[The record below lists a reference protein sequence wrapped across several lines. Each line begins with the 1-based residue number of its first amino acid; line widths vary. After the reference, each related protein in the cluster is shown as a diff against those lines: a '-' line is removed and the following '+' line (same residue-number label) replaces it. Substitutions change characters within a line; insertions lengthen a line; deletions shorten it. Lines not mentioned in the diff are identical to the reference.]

1 MTDFGIIG
9 VGRIGTSLARN
20 MSSNGIKVSL
30 YDKSFDTSTNI
41 KTHYSEL
48 ESSLVFNDINK
59 FISSISLPRKVLVL
73 VPSGPSLDEVIS
85 LCIKNLDSNDI
96 LIDAGNTNP
105 NMSFKNHQKIK
116 SKNLLYLGMGVSGGV
131 EGVLKGPSIM
141 IGGDLKAFNEVKNI
155 FSKITSNTINNSK
168 SFELFGD
175 SNQGHFVKM
184 VHNGIEYV
192 EMQLISSMYYLM
204 IKSNKYKYDDIAK
217 IFKKW
222 SKSDLN
228 SYLLEISSTKL
239 LQKTDGNFLLDII
252 DDKADDN
259 GTGRWMLKYGV
270 DLGCSL
276 SMLNAALDSR
286 FISKNNNV
294 RLKFS
299 KSIKKDIREYDINI
313 SSLADAYSFCRLIN
327 YVQAFLL
334 IDSANQNYGW
344 DISISRALN
353 VWSNGSIIK
362 SDLINSLYKD
372 YSVDDILDDKKIFK
386 TLNELKPKLIEVLNL
401 SLKNDVS
408 LPCFSE
414 ALSYIN
420 QISSLSLSTK
430 LIQAQRNQ
438 FGSHKININ

>member
-9 VGRIGTSLARN
+9 VGKIGTSLARN

-30 YDKSFDTSTNI
+30 YDKSFNTSTDI

-48 ESSLVFNDINK
+48 ESSLIFNDINK
-59 FISSISLPRKVLVL
+59 FISSISSPRKVLVL
-73 VPSGPSLDEVIS
+73 VPYGPSLDEVIS

-105 NMSFKNHQKIK
+105 TMSFQNHQKIK

-141 IGGDLKAFNEVKNI
+141 IGGDSKAFNEVKNI
-155 FSKITSNTINNSK
+155 FSKITSSTINSSK
-168 SFELFGD
+168 SFGLFGD

-192 EMQLISSMYYLM
+192 EMQLISSIYYFM
-204 IKSNKYKYDDIAK
+204 IESNKYKYDDIAK

-239 LQKTDGNFLLDII
+239 LEKRDGNFLLDII

-299 KSIKKDIREYDINI
+299 NSIKKDIREYDINI

-334 IDSANQNYGW
+334 IDSANQSYGW
-344 DISISRALN
+344 DISISESLN

-362 SDLINSLYKD
+362 SDLINTLYKD
-372 YSVDDILDDKKIFK
+372 YSVDNILDDKKIFK
-386 TLNELKPKLIEVLNL
+386 TLNELKPRLIEVLNL

-414 ALSYIN
+414 ALSYVN

-430 LIQAQRNQ
+430 LIQAQRNY
-438 FGSHKININ
+438 FGSHKIKIN

>member
-9 VGRIGTSLARN
+9 VGKIGTSLARN

-30 YDKSFDTSTNI
+30 YDKSFNTSTDI

-48 ESSLVFNDINK
+48 ESSLIFNDINK
-59 FISSISLPRKVLVL
+59 FISSISSPRKVLVL
-73 VPSGPSLDEVIS
+73 VPYGSSLDEVIS

-105 NMSFKNHQKIK
+105 TMSFQNHQKIK

-155 FSKITSNTINNSK
+155 FSKITSSTINSSK
-168 SFELFGD
+168 SFGLFGD

-192 EMQLISSMYYLM
+192 EMQLISSIYYFM
-204 IKSNKYKYDDIAK
+204 IESNKYKYDDIAK

-239 LQKTDGNFLLDII
+239 LEKRDGNFLLDII

-299 KSIKKDIREYDINI
+299 NSIKKDIREYDINI

-327 YVQAFLL
+327 YVQSFLL
-334 IDSANQNYGW
+334 IDSANQSYGW
-344 DISISRALN
+344 DISISECLN

-362 SDLINSLYKD
+362 SDLINTLYKD
-372 YSVDDILDDKKIFK
+372 YSVDNILDDKKIFK
-386 TLNELKPKLIEVLNL
+386 TLNELKPRLIEVLNL
-401 SLKNDVS
+401 SLKNDLS

-414 ALSYIN
+414 ALSYVN

-430 LIQAQRNQ
+430 LIQAQRNY
-438 FGSHKININ
+438 FGSHKIKIN

>member
-20 MSSNGIKVSL
+20 MSSNGIEVSL
-30 YDKSFDTSTNI
+30 YDKSFDTSTDI

-48 ESSLVFNDINK
+48 ESSLIFNDINK
-59 FISSISLPRKVLVL
+59 FISSISSPRKVLVL
-73 VPSGPSLDEVIS
+73 VPYGPSLDEVIS

-105 NMSFKNHQKIK
+105 TMSFKNHQKIK
-116 SKNLLYLGMGVSGGV
+116 SKNLLYLGMGISGGV

-155 FSKITSNTINNSK
+155 FSKITSNTINSSK

-192 EMQLISSMYYLM
+192 EMQLISSIYYLM

-239 LQKTDGNFLLDII
+239 LEKTDGNFLLDII

-299 KSIKKDIREYDINI
+299 NSIKKDIREYDINI
-313 SSLADAYSFCRLIN
+313 NSLADAYSFCRLIN

-344 DISISRALN
+344 NISISKALN

-362 SDLINSLYKD
+362 SDLINTLYKD

-386 TLNELKPKLIEVLNL
+386 TLNKLKPGLIDVLNL

-438 FGSHKININ
+438 FGSHRININ

>member
-30 YDKSFDTSTNI
+30 YDKSFDTSTDI
-41 KTHYSEL
+41 KSHYSEL
-48 ESSLVFNDINK
+48 ESSLIFNDINK

-85 LCIKNLDSNDI
+85 LCVKNLDSNDI

-105 NMSFKNHQKIK
+105 TISFKNHQKIK

-155 FSKITSNTINNSK
+155 FSKITSNTINSSK

-192 EMQLISSMYYLM
+192 EMQLISSIYYLM

-222 SKSDLN
+222 SNSDMN

-239 LQKTDGNFLLDII
+239 LEKTDGNFLLDII

-299 KSIKKDIREYDINI
+299 NLIKKDISEYDINI

-344 DISISRALN
+344 DISISKALN

-386 TLNELKPKLIEVLNL
+386 TLNELKPRLIEVLNL

>member
-30 YDKSFDTSTNI
+30 YDKSFDTSTDI
-41 KTHYSEL
+41 KSHYSEL
-48 ESSLVFNDINK
+48 ESSLIFNDINK
-59 FISSISLPRKVLVL
+59 FISSISSPRKVLVL

-85 LCIKNLDSNDI
+85 LCVKNLDSNDI

-105 NMSFKNHQKIK
+105 AMSFKNHQKIK
-116 SKNLLYLGMGVSGGV
+116 LKNLLYLGMGVSGGV

-192 EMQLISSMYYLM
+192 EMQLISSIYYLM

-239 LQKTDGNFLLDII
+239 LEKTDGNFLLDII

-299 KSIKKDIREYDINI
+299 NSIKKDISEYDINI

-344 DISISRALN
+344 DISISKALN

-362 SDLINSLYKD
+362 SDLINTLYKD

-386 TLNELKPKLIEVLNL
+386 TLNELKPRLIEVLSL

>member
-30 YDKSFDTSTNI
+30 YDKSFDTSTDI

-85 LCIKNLDSNDI
+85 ICIKNLDSNDI

-192 EMQLISSMYYLM
+192 EMQLISSIYYLM
-204 IKSNKYKYDDIAK
+204 IKSNKYKYDDIAN

-239 LQKTDGNFLLDII
+239 VEKKDGNFLLDII

-344 DISISRALN
+344 DISISKALN

-386 TLNELKPKLIEVLNL
+386 TINELKPRLIEVLNL

>member
-30 YDKSFDTSTNI
+30 YDKSFDTSTDI
-41 KTHYSEL
+41 QTHYSEL

-105 NMSFKNHQKIK
+105 TISFKNHQKIK
-116 SKNLLYLGMGVSGGV
+116 SKKLLYLGMGISGGV

-222 SKSDLN
+222 NKSDLN

-239 LQKTDGNFLLDII
+239 LEKRDGNFLLDII
-252 DDKADDN
+252 DDKAGDN
-259 GTGRWMLKYGV
+259 GTGRWMIKYGV

-299 KSIKKDIREYDINI
+299 NSIKKDIREYDINI
-313 SSLADAYSFCRLIN
+313 NSLADAYSFCRLIN

-334 IDSANQNYGW
+334 IDSANQSYGW
-344 DISISRALN
+344 DISISKALN

-362 SDLINSLYKD
+362 SDLINTLYKD
-372 YSVDDILDDKKIFK
+372 YSVDDILDDKKIIN
-386 TLNELKPKLIEVLNL
+386 TLNELKPRLIDVLNL
-401 SLKNDVS
+401 TLKNDVS

-430 LIQAQRNQ
+430 LIQAQRNH

>member
-30 YDKSFDTSTNI
+30 YDKSFDTSTDI

-155 FSKITSNTINNSK
+155 FSKITSNTINSSK

-192 EMQLISSMYYLM
+192 EMQLISSIYYLM

-222 SKSDLN
+222 SKSNLN
-228 SYLLEISSTKL
+228 SYLLQISSTKL
-239 LQKTDGNFLLDII
+239 LEKTDDNFLLDII

-299 KSIKKDIREYDINI
+299 NSIKKDIREYDINI

-344 DISISRALN
+344 DISISKALN

-386 TLNELKPKLIEVLNL
+386 TLNELKPRLIEVLNL

-438 FGSHKININ
+438 FGSHKINID

>member
-30 YDKSFDTSTNI
+30 YDKSFDTSTDI

-48 ESSLVFNDINK
+48 ESSLVFDDINK

-85 LCIKNLDSNDI
+85 LCVKNLDSNDI

-105 NMSFKNHQKIK
+105 TISFKNHQKIK

-155 FSKITSNTINNSK
+155 FSKITSNTINSSK

-192 EMQLISSMYYLM
+192 EMQLISSIYYLM

-239 LQKTDGNFLLDII
+239 LEKTDGNFLLDII

-299 KSIKKDIREYDINI
+299 NSIKKDISEYDINI

-344 DISISRALN
+344 DISISKALN

-372 YSVDDILDDKKIFK
+372 YSVDDILDDKKIFN
-386 TLNELKPKLIEVLNL
+386 TLNELKPRLIEVLNL

>member
-30 YDKSFDTSTNI
+30 YDKSFDTSTDI

-73 VPSGPSLDEVIS
+73 VPSGLSLDEVIS
-85 LCIKNLDSNDI
+85 ICIKNLDSNDI

-141 IGGDLKAFNEVKNI
+141 IGGDLKAYNEVKNI
-155 FSKITSNTINNSK
+155 FSKITSNTINSSK

-192 EMQLISSMYYLM
+192 EMQLISSIYYLM

-222 SKSDLN
+222 SNSDMN

-239 LQKTDGNFLLDII
+239 LEKTDGNFLLDII

-299 KSIKKDIREYDINI
+299 NSIKKDISEYDINI

-344 DISISRALN
+344 DISISKALN

-386 TLNELKPKLIEVLNL
+386 TINELKPRLIEVLNL

>member
-20 MSSNGIKVSL
+20 MLSNGIKVSL
-30 YDKSFDTSTNI
+30 YDKSFDTSTDI
-41 KTHYSEL
+41 KSHYSEL
-48 ESSLVFNDINK
+48 ESSLIFNDINK

-85 LCIKNLDSNDI
+85 LCVKNLDSNDI

-105 NMSFKNHQKIK
+105 TMSFKNHQKIK

-155 FSKITSNTINNSK
+155 FSKITSNTINSSK

-192 EMQLISSMYYLM
+192 EMQLISSIYYLM

-239 LQKTDGNFLLDII
+239 LEKTDGNFLLDII

-299 KSIKKDIREYDINI
+299 NSIKKDISEYDINI

-344 DISISRALN
+344 DISISKALN

-386 TLNELKPKLIEVLNL
+386 TLNELKPRLIEVLNL

>member
-48 ESSLVFNDINK
+48 ESSLVFNNINK

-131 EGVLKGPSIM
+131 EGVLKAPSIM

-239 LQKTDGNFLLDII
+239 LEKTDGNFLLDII

-299 KSIKKDIREYDINI
+299 KSIKKDIKEYDINI

-344 DISISRALN
+344 DISISKALN

>member
-9 VGRIGTSLARN
+9 VGRIGTSFARN
-20 MSSNGIKVSL
+20 MSLNGIKVSL
-30 YDKSFDTSTNI
+30 YDKNFDTSTDI

-48 ESSLVFNDINK
+48 ESSLVFDDINK

-85 LCIKNLDSNDI
+85 LCIKNLNSNDI

-105 NMSFKNHQKIK
+105 TISSENHQKIK

-141 IGGDLKAFNEVKNI
+141 IGGDLKAFNEVKKI

-192 EMQLISSMYYLM
+192 EMQLISSIYYLM
-204 IKSNKYKYDDIAK
+204 IESNKYKHGDIAK

-228 SYLLEISSTKL
+228 SYLLEISSNKL
-239 LQKTDGNFLLDII
+239 LEKTDGNFLLDII

-259 GTGRWMLKYGV
+259 GTGRWMLKYGL

-276 SMLNAALDSR
+276 NMLNAALDSR
-286 FISKNNNV
+286 FISKNNNA
-294 RLKFS
+294 RLKFNN
-299 KSIKKDIREYDINI
+299 SIKKEIMEYDINI
-313 SSLADAYSFCRLIN
+313 NSLTDAYSFCRLIN

-334 IDSANQNYGW
+334 IDSANKNYGW
-344 DISISRALN
+344 DINISKALN

-362 SDLINSLYKD
+362 SDLVNTLYKD
-372 YSVDDILDDKKIFK
+372 YSVDNILDDKKIFK
-386 TLNELKPKLIEVLNL
+386 TLNELKPGLIDVLNL

-420 QISSLSLSTK
+420 QFSSLFLSTK

-438 FGSHKININ
+438 FGSHKISIN

>member
-30 YDKSFDTSTNI
+30 YDKSFDISTDI

-48 ESSLVFNDINK
+48 ESSLIFNDINK
-59 FISSISLPRKVLVL
+59 FISSISSPRKVLVL

-85 LCIKNLDSNDI
+85 LCVKNLDSNDI

-105 NMSFKNHQKIK
+105 TMSFKNHQKIK

-141 IGGDLKAFNEVKNI
+141 IGGDLRAFNEVKNI
-155 FSKITSNTINNSK
+155 FSKITSNTINSSK

-192 EMQLISSMYYLM
+192 EMQLISSIYYLM

-239 LQKTDGNFLLDII
+239 LEKRNGNFLLDII

-286 FISKNNNV
+286 FISKNKNV

-299 KSIKKDIREYDINI
+299 NSIKKDISEYEINI

-344 DISISRALN
+344 DISISKVLN

-362 SDLINSLYKD
+362 SNLINSLYKD

-386 TLNELKPKLIEVLNL
+386 TLNELKPRLIDVLNL

-408 LPCFSE
+408 LPCFNE

>member
-30 YDKSFDTSTNI
+30 YDKSFDTSTYI
-41 KTHYSEL
+41 QTHYSEL

-105 NMSFKNHQKIK
+105 TISFKNHQKIK
-116 SKNLLYLGMGVSGGV
+116 SKNLLYLGMGISGGV

-155 FSKITSNTINNSK
+155 FSKITSNTINSSK

-222 SKSDLN
+222 NKSDLN

-239 LQKTDGNFLLDII
+239 LEKRDGNFLLDII
-252 DDKADDN
+252 DDKAGDN
-259 GTGRWMLKYGV
+259 GTGRWMIKYGV
-270 DLGCSL
+270 DLECSL

-294 RLKFS
+294 ILKFS
-299 KSIKKDIREYDINI
+299 NSIKKDIREYDINI
-313 SSLADAYSFCRLIN
+313 NSLADAYSFCRLIN

-334 IDSANQNYGW
+334 IDSANQSYGW
-344 DISISRALN
+344 DISISKALN

-362 SDLINSLYKD
+362 SDLINTLYKD
-372 YSVDDILDDKKIFK
+372 YSVDDILDDKKIIN
-386 TLNELKPKLIEVLNL
+386 TLNELKPRLIDVLNL
-401 SLKNDVS
+401 TLKNDVS

-430 LIQAQRNQ
+430 LIQAQRNH

>member
-20 MSSNGIKVSL
+20 MSSNGIKISL
-30 YDKSFDTSTNI
+30 YDKSFDTSTDI
-41 KTHYSEL
+41 KSHYSEL
-48 ESSLVFNDINK
+48 ESSLIFNDINK

-85 LCIKNLDSNDI
+85 LCVKNLDSNDI

-105 NMSFKNHQKIK
+105 TVSFKNHQKIN

-141 IGGDLKAFNEVKNI
+141 IGGDLKAFKEVKNI
-155 FSKITSNTINNSK
+155 FSKITSNTINSTK

-192 EMQLISSMYYLM
+192 EMQLISSIYYLM

-239 LQKTDGNFLLDII
+239 LEKTDGNFLLDII

-299 KSIKKDIREYDINI
+299 NSIKKDISEYDINI

-344 DISISRALN
+344 DISISKALN

-386 TLNELKPKLIEVLNL
+386 TLNELKPRLIEVLNL

>member
-30 YDKSFDTSTNI
+30 YDKSFDTSTDI

-85 LCIKNLDSNDI
+85 ICIKNLDSNDI

-192 EMQLISSMYYLM
+192 EMQLISSIYYLM

-239 LQKTDGNFLLDII
+239 LEKTDGNFLLDII

-299 KSIKKDIREYDINI
+299 NSIKKDISEYDINI

-344 DISISRALN
+344 DISISKALN

-386 TLNELKPKLIEVLNL
+386 TINELKPRLIEVLNL

>member
-30 YDKSFDTSTNI
+30 YDKSFDTSTDI

-85 LCIKNLDSNDI
+85 LCVKNLDSNDI

-105 NMSFKNHQKIK
+105 TVSFKNHQKIK

-192 EMQLISSMYYLM
+192 EMQLISSIYYLM

-239 LQKTDGNFLLDII
+239 LEKTDGNFLLDII

-299 KSIKKDIREYDINI
+299 NSIKKDISEYDINI

-344 DISISRALN
+344 DISISKALN

-362 SDLINSLYKD
+362 SDLINTLYKD

-386 TLNELKPKLIEVLNL
+386 TLNELKPRLIEVLSL

-414 ALSYIN
+414 ALTYVN

>member
-20 MSSNGIKVSL
+20 MSSNGIEVSL
-30 YDKSFDTSTNI
+30 YDKSFDTSTDI
-41 KTHYSEL
+41 QTHYSEL

-59 FISSISLPRKVLVL
+59 IISSISLPRKVLVL

-85 LCIKNLDSNDI
+85 LCVKNLDSNDI

-105 NMSFKNHQKIK
+105 TMSFKNHQKIK
-116 SKNLLYLGMGVSGGV
+116 SKNLLYLGMGISGGV

-192 EMQLISSMYYLM
+192 EMQLISSIYYLM

-239 LQKTDGNFLLDII
+239 LEKTGGKFLLDII

-299 KSIKKDIREYDINI
+299 NSIKKDISEYEINI

-344 DISISRALN
+344 NISISKALN

-362 SDLINSLYKD
+362 SDLINTLYKD

-386 TLNELKPKLIEVLNL
+386 TLNKLKPGLIDVLNL

-438 FGSHKININ
+438 FGSHKINIY

>member
-30 YDKSFDTSTNI
+30 YDKSFDTSTDI
-41 KTHYSEL
+41 ITHYSEL
-48 ESSLVFNDINK
+48 ESSLIFNDINK

-85 LCIKNLDSNDI
+85 LCVKNLDSNDI

-105 NMSFKNHQKIK
+105 TMSFKNHQKIK

-155 FSKITSNTINNSK
+155 FSKITSNTINSSK

-192 EMQLISSMYYLM
+192 EMQLISSIYYLM

-239 LQKTDGNFLLDII
+239 LEKRDGNFLLDII

-299 KSIKKDIREYDINI
+299 NSIKKDISEYDINI

-344 DISISRALN
+344 DISISKALN

-386 TLNELKPKLIEVLNL
+386 TLNELKPRLIDVLNL

>member
-30 YDKSFDTSTNI
+30 YDKSFDTSTDI

-85 LCIKNLDSNDI
+85 LCVKNLDSNDI

-105 NMSFKNHQKIK
+105 AMSFKNHQKIK
-116 SKNLLYLGMGVSGGV
+116 LKNLLYLGMGVSGGV

-155 FSKITSNTINNSK
+155 FSKITSNTINSSK

-192 EMQLISSMYYLM
+192 EMQLISSIYYLM

-239 LQKTDGNFLLDII
+239 LEKTDGNFLLDII

-344 DISISRALN
+344 DISISKALN

-386 TLNELKPKLIEVLNL
+386 TINELKPRLIEVLNL

>member
-9 VGRIGTSLARN
+9 VGKIGTSLARN

-30 YDKSFDTSTNI
+30 YDKSFNTSTDI

-48 ESSLVFNDINK
+48 ESSLIFNDINK
-59 FISSISLPRKVLVL
+59 FISSISSPRKVLIL
-73 VPSGPSLDEVIS
+73 VPYGPSLDEVIS

-192 EMQLISSMYYLM
+192 EMQLISSIYYLM

-217 IFKKW
+217 IFNKW

-239 LQKTDGNFLLDII
+239 LEKIDGNFLLDII
-252 DDKADDN
+252 DDKAHDN

-299 KSIKKDIREYDINI
+299 NSIKKDIREYDINI

-344 DISISRALN
+344 DISISKALN

-386 TLNELKPKLIEVLNL
+386 TLNELKPRLIEVLNL

-420 QISSLSLSTK
+420 QTSSLSLSTK

>member
-30 YDKSFDTSTNI
+30 YDKSFDTSTDI

-85 LCIKNLDSNDI
+85 ICIKNLDSNDI

-192 EMQLISSMYYLM
+192 EMQLISSIYYLM

-222 SKSDLN
+222 GKSDLN

-239 LQKTDGNFLLDII
+239 LEKTDGNFLLDII

-299 KSIKKDIREYDINI
+299 NSIKKDISEYDINI

-344 DISISRALN
+344 DISISKALN

-386 TLNELKPKLIEVLNL
+386 TLNELKPRLIEVLNL

>member
-30 YDKSFDTSTNI
+30 YDKSFDTSTDI
-41 KTHYSEL
+41 KSHYSEL
-48 ESSLVFNDINK
+48 ESSLIFNDINK
-59 FISSISLPRKVLVL
+59 FISSISSPRKVLVL

-85 LCIKNLDSNDI
+85 LCVKNLDSNDI

-105 NMSFKNHQKIK
+105 TMSFKNHQKIK
-116 SKNLLYLGMGVSGGV
+116 LKNLLYLGMGVSGGV

-155 FSKITSNTINNSK
+155 FSKITSNTINSSK

-192 EMQLISSMYYLM
+192 EMQLISSIYYLM

-239 LQKTDGNFLLDII
+239 LEKTDGNFLLDII

-299 KSIKKDIREYDINI
+299 NSIKKDISEYDINI

-334 IDSANQNYGW
+334 IDSANQSYGW
-344 DISISRALN
+344 DISISKALN

-386 TLNELKPKLIEVLNL
+386 TLNKLKPRLIEVLNL

>member
-1 MTDFGIIG
+1 MTNFGIIG

-30 YDKSFDTSTNI
+30 YDKSFDTSTDI
-41 KTHYSEL
+41 QTHYSEL

-85 LCIKNLDSNDI
+85 LCIKKLDSNDI

-105 NMSFKNHQKIK
+105 TMSFKNHQKIK

-192 EMQLISSMYYLM
+192 EMQLISSIYYLM

-239 LQKTDGNFLLDII
+239 LQKTGRKFLLDII

-299 KSIKKDIREYDINI
+299 NSIKKDIREYDINI
-313 SSLADAYSFCRLIN
+313 NSLADAYSFCRLIN

-344 DISISRALN
+344 EISISKTLN

-362 SDLINSLYKD
+362 SDLINTLYKD
-372 YSVDDILDDKKIFK
+372 YSVDNILDDKKIFK
-386 TLNELKPKLIEVLNL
+386 TLNKLKPGLIDVLNL

>member
-131 EGVLKGPSIM
+131 EGVLKAPSIM

-313 SSLADAYSFCRLIN
+313 SSLAEAYSFCRLIN

-362 SDLINSLYKD
+362 SHLINSLYKD

-386 TLNELKPKLIEVLNL
+386 TLNELKPRLIEVLNL

>member
-9 VGRIGTSLARN
+9 VGKIGTSLARN

-30 YDKSFDTSTNI
+30 YDKSFNTSTDI

-48 ESSLVFNDINK
+48 ESSLIFNDINK
-59 FISSISLPRKVLVL
+59 FISSISSPRKVLVL
-73 VPSGPSLDEVIS
+73 VPYGSSLDEVIS

-105 NMSFKNHQKIK
+105 TMSFQNHQKIK

-131 EGVLKGPSIM
+131 EGVLKGPSIT

-155 FSKITSNTINNSK
+155 FSKITSSTINSSK
-168 SFELFGD
+168 SFGLFGD

-192 EMQLISSMYYLM
+192 EMQLISSIYYFM
-204 IKSNKYKYDDIAK
+204 IESNKYKYDDIAK

-239 LQKTDGNFLLDII
+239 LEKRDGNFLLDII

-294 RLKFS
+294 RLKFRN
-299 KSIKKDIREYDINI
+299 SIKKDIREYDINI

-327 YVQAFLL
+327 YVQSFLL
-334 IDSANQNYGW
+334 IDSANQSYGW
-344 DISISRALN
+344 DISISECLN

-362 SDLINSLYKD
+362 SDLINTLYKD
-372 YSVDDILDDKKIFK
+372 YSVDNILDDKKIFK
-386 TLNELKPKLIEVLNL
+386 TLNELKPRLIEVLNL

-414 ALSYIN
+414 ALSYVN

-430 LIQAQRNQ
+430 LIQAQRNY
-438 FGSHKININ
+438 FGSHKIKIN

>member
-20 MSSNGIKVSL
+20 MLSNGIKVSL

-313 SSLADAYSFCRLIN
+313 SSLAEAYSFCRLIN

-344 DISISRALN
+344 DISISKALN

>member
-9 VGRIGTSLARN
+9 VGRIGSSLARN

-30 YDKSFDTSTNI
+30 YDKSFDTSTDI

-116 SKNLLYLGMGVSGGV
+116 LKNLLYLGMGVSGGV

-192 EMQLISSMYYLM
+192 EMQLISSIYYLM

-217 IFKKW
+217 IFNKW

-239 LQKTDGNFLLDII
+239 LEKIDGNFLLDII
-252 DDKADDN
+252 DDKAHDN

-299 KSIKKDIREYDINI
+299 NSIKKDIREYDINI

-344 DISISRALN
+344 DISISKALN

-386 TLNELKPKLIEVLNL
+386 TLNELKPRLIEVLNL

-420 QISSLSLSTK
+420 QTSSLSLSTK

>member
-30 YDKSFDTSTNI
+30 YDKSFDTSTDI

-48 ESSLVFNDINK
+48 ESSLIFNDINK
-59 FISSISLPRKVLVL
+59 FISSISSPRKVLVL

-85 LCIKNLDSNDI
+85 LCVKNLDSNDI

-105 NMSFKNHQKIK
+105 TMSFKNHQKIK

-192 EMQLISSMYYLM
+192 EMQLISSIYYLM
-204 IKSNKYKYDDIAK
+204 IESNKYKYDDIAK

-239 LQKTDGNFLLDII
+239 LEKRDGNFLLDII

-299 KSIKKDIREYDINI
+299 NSIKKDIREYNINI
-313 SSLADAYSFCRLIN
+313 NSLANAYSFCRLIN

-334 IDSANQNYGW
+334 IDCANQNYGW
-344 DISISRALN
+344 NISISESLN

-362 SDLINSLYKD
+362 SNLINTLYKD
-372 YSVDDILDDKKIFK
+372 YSVDNILDDKKIFK
-386 TLNELKPKLIEVLNL
+386 TLNELKPRLIEVLNL

>member
-9 VGRIGTSLARN
+9 VGRIGTSFARN

-30 YDKSFDTSTNI
+30 YDKNFDTSTDI

-48 ESSLVFNDINK
+48 ESSLVFDDINK

-85 LCIKNLDSNDI
+85 LCIKNLNSNDI

-105 NMSFKNHQKIK
+105 TISSENHQKIK

-141 IGGDLKAFNEVKNI
+141 IGGDLKAFNEVKKI

-192 EMQLISSMYYLM
+192 EMQLISSIYYLM
-204 IKSNKYKYDDIAK
+204 IESNKYKYGDIAK

-239 LQKTDGNFLLDII
+239 LEKTDGNFLLDII

-259 GTGRWMLKYGV
+259 GTGRWMLKYGL

-276 SMLNAALDSR
+276 NMLNAALDSR
-286 FISKNNNV
+286 FISKNNNA
-294 RLKFS
+294 RLKFNN
-299 KSIKKDIREYDINI
+299 SIKKEIMEYDINI
-313 SSLADAYSFCRLIN
+313 NSLTDAYSFCRLIN

-334 IDSANQNYGW
+334 IDSANKNYGW
-344 DISISRALN
+344 DISISKALN

-362 SDLINSLYKD
+362 SDLVNTLYKD
-372 YSVDDILDDKKIFK
+372 YSVDNILDDKKIFK
-386 TLNELKPKLIEVLNL
+386 TLNELKPGLIDVLNL

-420 QISSLSLSTK
+420 QISSLFLSTK

-438 FGSHKININ
+438 FGSHKISIN

>member
-30 YDKSFDTSTNI
+30 YDKSFDTSTDI

-59 FISSISLPRKVLVL
+59 FISSISSPRKVLVL

-85 LCIKNLDSNDI
+85 LCVKNLDSNDI

-105 NMSFKNHQKIK
+105 TMSFKNHQKIK

-192 EMQLISSMYYLM
+192 EMQLISSIYYLM

-239 LQKTDGNFLLDII
+239 LEKTDGNFLLDII

-344 DISISRALN
+344 DISISKALN

-372 YSVDDILDDKKIFK
+372 YSVDDILDDKKIFN
-386 TLNELKPKLIEVLNL
+386 TLNELKPRLIEVLNL

>member
-9 VGRIGTSLARN
+9 VGKIGTSLARN

-30 YDKSFDTSTNI
+30 YDKSFNTSTDI

-48 ESSLVFNDINK
+48 ESSLIFNDINK
-59 FISSISLPRKVLVL
+59 FISSISSPRKVLIL
-73 VPSGPSLDEVIS
+73 VPYGPSLDEVIS

-105 NMSFKNHQKIK
+105 TMSFQNHQKIK

-155 FSKITSNTINNSK
+155 FSKITSSTINSSK
-168 SFELFGD
+168 SFGLFGD

-192 EMQLISSMYYLM
+192 EMQLISSIYYLM
-204 IKSNKYKYDDIAK
+204 IESNKYKYDDIAK

-239 LQKTDGNFLLDII
+239 LEKRDGNFLLDII

-299 KSIKKDIREYDINI
+299 NSIKKDIREYDINI

-334 IDSANQNYGW
+334 IDSANQSYGW
-344 DISISRALN
+344 DISISESLN

-362 SDLINSLYKD
+362 SDLINTLYKD
-372 YSVDDILDDKKIFK
+372 YSVDNILDDKKIFK
-386 TLNELKPKLIEVLNL
+386 TLNELKPRLIEVLNL

-414 ALSYIN
+414 ALSYVN

-430 LIQAQRNQ
+430 LIQAQRNY
-438 FGSHKININ
+438 FGSHKIKIN

>member
-30 YDKSFDTSTNI
+30 YDKSFDTSTDI
-41 KTHYSEL
+41 QTHYSEL

-192 EMQLISSMYYLM
+192 EMQLISSIYYLM

-217 IFKKW
+217 IFNKW

-239 LQKTDGNFLLDII
+239 LEKIDGNFLLDII
-252 DDKADDN
+252 DDKAHDN

-299 KSIKKDIREYDINI
+299 NSIKKDIREYDINI

-344 DISISRALN
+344 DISISKALN

-386 TLNELKPKLIEVLNL
+386 TLNELKPRLIEVLNL

-420 QISSLSLSTK
+420 QTSSLSLSTK

>member
-30 YDKSFDTSTNI
+30 YDKSFDTSTDI
-41 KTHYSEL
+41 KSHYSEL
-48 ESSLVFNDINK
+48 ESSLIFNDINK

-85 LCIKNLDSNDI
+85 LCVKNLDSNDI

-105 NMSFKNHQKIK
+105 TMSFKNHQKIK

-155 FSKITSNTINNSK
+155 FSKITSNTINSSK

-192 EMQLISSMYYLM
+192 EMQLISSIYYLM

-222 SKSDLN
+222 SKSELN

-239 LQKTDGNFLLDII
+239 LEKTDGNFLLDII

-344 DISISRALN
+344 DISISKALN

-372 YSVDDILDDKKIFK
+372 YSVDDILDDKKIFN
-386 TLNELKPKLIEVLNL
+386 TLNELKPRLIEVLNL